1 MLDEFLFTDQAKELF
16 NKKAELC
23 SPPLSDSELEAIWQ
37 SALKTQ
43 GLSQD
48 LANRQVEE
56 ADIVLKK
63 ALDEMKQNGA
73 R

>member
-1 MLDEFLFTDQAKELF
+1 VSLNWEE
-16 NKKAELC
+16 
-23 SPPLSDSELEAIWQ
+23 SD
-37 SALKTQ
+37 LKTQ

-56 ADIVLKK
+56 ADIALKK
-63 ALDEMKQNGA
+63 ARDEMKQNGA